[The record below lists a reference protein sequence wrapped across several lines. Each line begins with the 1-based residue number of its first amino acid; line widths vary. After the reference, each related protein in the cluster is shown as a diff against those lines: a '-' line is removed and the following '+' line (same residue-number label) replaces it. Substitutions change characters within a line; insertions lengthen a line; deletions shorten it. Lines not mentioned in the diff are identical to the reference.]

1 MNRNI
6 GKRHKKPG
14 VKRAIIKLP
23 QTEGEIKEDIMML
36 AAAQWPED
44 DIALVMG
51 LEHKQL
57 KAKYQNE
64 LTLGPLREKAL
75 LIKSL
80 KRKARTGDVSAIRLL
95 ISLGDENSFL
105 RKSRA
110 ASRPMLPAIPDK
122 EKLIKKKVKQE
133 PKLGKK
139 QEELVA
145 ARKAHKG
152 TTWEDHLT
160 KQ

>member
-1 MNRNI
+1 MNRKIN
-6 GKRHKKPG
+6 KRHKKPG
-14 VKRAIIKLP
+14 VKRTIIKPP
-23 QTEGEIKEDIMML
+23 QTEAEIKEDIMML

-44 DIALVMG
+44 DIAAVF
-51 LEHKQL
+51 EISHKEL
-57 KAKYQNE
+57 KAKYQE
-64 LTLGPLREKAL
+64 QLTLGPLREKAL
-75 LIKSL
+75 LIKAL

-95 ISLGDENSFL
+95 ISLGDESSFL

-122 EKLIKKKVKQE
+122 EKLVKKKVKLE

-139 QEELVA
+139 QEELIA
-145 ARKAHKG
+145 ARKSHKG